1 MIPLPGAYILQDI
14 ETMFSLPHRHPL
26 SIQEQ
31 LPLLQVLLQL
41 RFGPCTKIQ
50 LCESIAFLSYMVLW
64 VEFTQTK

>member
-1 MIPLPGAYILQDI
+1 
-14 ETMFSLPHRHPL
+14 MFSLPHRHPL

-41 RFGPCTKIQ
+41 RFGPRTKIQ